1 MNGPPG
7 RKEAPQLVGA
17 NGGAI
22 SEGSGGTAS
31 PRNQG
36 QTGSYVNSPK
46 GATEHASADTVTK
59 DHPAVETDGGTG
71 DGRNGAEGA
80 ARPLRSFTCPP
91 IVQLHPTNSWKQG
104 ANARRIVQME
114 VSGAIQ
120 LYGAEHVGLLTI
132 GCPGGD
138 RIKDVKEFSKRFD
151 SFNSHCLAGAFRQWL
166 AVIQRHKDG
175 TIHAHI
181 VVVGFQPLGAGQY
194 FCEKRRRLCV
204 PPSAHCR
211 GLWDRFNPEKMAGYG
226 LGVANLLPVQDPES
240 CGRYVTRYVARELGS
255 RRPEDRNVRLVRYSQ
270 SWRRVVHGPFS
281 WSDWA
286 ARRAKHRAQEMGR
299 RLWGSFEAMERD
311 VGAHWKFRLRR
322 SLYCGEEYGA
332 MMTAVERELEF
343 YGGPLFA
350 IDERWARF
358 DQRLKIMAAGGETF
372 GNPGLY

>member
-1 MNGPPG
+1 
-7 RKEAPQLVGA
+7 
-17 NGGAI
+17 
-22 SEGSGGTAS
+22 
-31 PRNQG
+31 
-36 QTGSYVNSPK
+36 
-46 GATEHASADTVTK
+46 
-59 DHPAVETDGGTG
+59 
-71 DGRNGAEGA
+71 
-80 ARPLRSFTCPP
+80 
-91 IVQLHPTNSWKQG
+91 
-104 ANARRIVQME
+104 ME

-311 VGAHWKFRLRR
+311 VGPHWKFRLRR